1 MNIILKDRLRLTAVG
16 IFLTGLIIIGVSG
29 VVPPAAYDPSTQIY
43 RDAKQPMQI
52 QILLYEHRHAC
63 WIASAICFAASAA
76 LALIVRG
83 KKKGIA
89 NHILHGTR
97 EDARP

>member
-1 MNIILKDRLRLTAVG
+1 MNTILKDRLRLAAVG
-16 IFLTGLIIIGVSG
+16 LFLLGLVIVGISG
-29 VVPPAAYDPSTQIY
+29 VVPPTAYDPSTQIY

-52 QILLYEHRHAC
+52 QILLYEHRHEC
-63 WIASAICFAASAA
+63 WILSGICFAASAA

-89 NHILHGTR
+89 NITP
-97 EDARP
+97 EDIRR